1 MKILAS
7 QWICLFVV
15 DMAEIF
21 ISMAI
26 TNQWRY
32 VLDFLFRY
40 SLLWIVQSV
49 LLGAVS
55 IMMVFLYRY
64 LFPPIDL
71 LEIYGH
77 NNNLRNKV
85 NALVYKYHISES
97 VYASK
102 FSFTELVQKIH
113 KHQAVLINDLPPKQ
127 KNALIKECFAMDK
140 RVYVVPKIS
149 DVILKSSDEIN
160 LLDTPMFLCRNREI
174 ALWQRIVK
182 RTMDI
187 VLCCL
192 ALLVFSPILLITA
205 LLIYLEDGGP
215 VFFRQERCTIGGRR
229 FWIIK
234 FRSMKADG
242 NTMRPT
248 TDDDDR
254 ITKVGKRIRAW
265 RIDELP
271 QLINILNGTMSIVG
285 PRPERVEHV
294 EAYTRKIPEFQFR
307 LKMKGGLTGYA
318 QVYGKYNTS
327 ALDKLKLD
335 LMYVTNYSLMIDIQ
349 IILETVKILFL
360 KESTEGFHNSDT
372 LEDIESIRNEFATR
386 E

>member
-1 MKILAS
+1 
-7 QWICLFVV
+7 
-15 DMAEIF
+15 
-21 ISMAI
+21 
-26 TNQWRY
+26 
-32 VLDFLFRY
+32 
-40 SLLWIVQSV
+40 
-49 LLGAVS
+49 
-55 IMMVFLYRY
+55 
-64 LFPPIDL
+64 
-71 LEIYGH
+71 
-77 NNNLRNKV
+77 
-85 NALVYKYHISES
+85 
-97 VYASK
+97 
-102 FSFTELVQKIH
+102 
-113 KHQAVLINDLPPKQ
+113 
-127 KNALIKECFAMDK
+127 
-140 RVYVVPKIS
+140 
-149 DVILKSSDEIN
+149 
-160 LLDTPMFLCRNREI
+160 
-174 ALWQRIVK
+174 
-182 RTMDI
+182 MDI

-254 ITKVGKRIRAW
+254 ITNVGKRIRAW

-271 QLINILNGTMSIVG
+271 QLINIIKGDMSIVG